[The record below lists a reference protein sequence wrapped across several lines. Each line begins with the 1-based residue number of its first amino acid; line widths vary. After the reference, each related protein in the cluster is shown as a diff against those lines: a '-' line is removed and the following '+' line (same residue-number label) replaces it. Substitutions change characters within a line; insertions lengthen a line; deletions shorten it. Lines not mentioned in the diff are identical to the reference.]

1 MGTKAKRQRRQHN
14 SDDDQYE
21 RLVSQFLNCADGV
34 DGLTVEAAAA
44 NILVNCIENYQTS
57 HEKADQVAKMVGFV
71 TSAVARDQNPEV
83 VKRVF
88 SEAVC
93 DGCVCTQESIIR

>member
-44 NILVNCIENYQTS
+44 NILVNCIE
-57 HEKADQVAKMVGFV
+57 
-71 TSAVARDQNPEV
+71 
-83 VKRVF
+83 
-88 SEAVC
+88 
-93 DGCVCTQESIIR
+93 IIKPRMRKPTKLLRWSGL